1 MSISSPAAGNVVP
14 IPQAAAKSATTY
26 FVELTRAMGML
37 AENPNTVF
45 IGQAVAYPGQIAYR
59 TFELVPADRRI
70 ELPVCEDLQVGL
82 STGLA
87 MAGFIPVSFFPRWD
101 FLMLAANQIVNHL
114 DKLPAMGWPDPK
126 VIIRTSVGRN
136 KPLDAGP
143 QHTQNHS
150 AGFRQMLTTIQ
161 VVEILKAEDVL
172 PAYRM
177 ALKAKGSFIMVERQD
192 RY

>member
-1 MSISSPAAGNVVP
+1 MTAAILQLAQP
-14 IPQAAAKSATTY
+14 EPKQSY

-37 AENPNTVF
+37 AEHEKTIF

-59 TFELVPADRRI
+59 TFELVPAHKRI
-70 ELPVCEDLQVGL
+70 EMPVCEDFQVGL
-82 STGLA
+82 SSGLA
-87 MAGFIPVSFFPRWD
+87 MAGFIPLSFFPRWD
-101 FLMLAANQIVNHL
+101 FLVIAANQLVNHL
-114 DKLPAMGWPDPK
+114 DKLPVMGWPDAK

-150 AGFRQMLTTIQ
+150 SAFKQMLTKMQ
-161 VVEILKAEDVL
+161 VLELSQAEDVL

-177 ALKAKGSFIMVERQD
+177 ALYDKGSFIVVERQD